1 MSILVKNRI
10 RLYEPIKRNQR
21 EIHVVQPVVSRPQ
34 TQIHLTSGLIGTLK
48 LFAVDSTTSANYI
61 IIGHNSCVDAIQSMD
76 RNTEKD
82 IIKDASGAS
91 ILIPDDGIISSFMC
105 MMQLY
110 SNDIP
115 EGNLYFEIW
124 KSERN
129 DFRVLKQS
137 KLDISFKK
145 GKDKFINKIAM
156 NERVNSG
163 DCILVTVRYFG
174 NDASSFMPKYIKST
188 IVLN

>member
-10 RLYEPIKRNQR
+10 RLYVPIRQNHR
-21 EIHVVQPVVSRPQ
+21 EIHANQPVASCQQ

-48 LFAVDSTTSANYI
+48 LFSIDNTTSANYI
-61 IIGHNSCVDAIQSMD
+61 IIGHNSCIDAIQSMN
-76 RNTEKD
+76 RNTEKE
-82 IIKDASGAS
+82 IIKDVSGAS
-91 ILIPDDGIISSFMC
+91 ILIPEDGIISSFIC
-105 MMQLY
+105 MIQLY
-110 SNDIP
+110 PNDIP

-124 KSERN
+124 KSEGN

-137 KLDISFKK
+137 KLDILIEK
-145 GKDKFINKIAM
+145 GKENFINKTVI
-156 NERVNSG
+156 NEKVSSG

-174 NDASSFMPKYIKST
+174 QDVSSFMPKYIKST